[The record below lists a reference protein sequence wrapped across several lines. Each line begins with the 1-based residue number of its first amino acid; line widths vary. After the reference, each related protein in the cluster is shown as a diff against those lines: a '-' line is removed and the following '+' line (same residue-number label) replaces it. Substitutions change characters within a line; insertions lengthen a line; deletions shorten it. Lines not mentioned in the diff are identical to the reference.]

1 MSSLSFASTSTFR
14 NALMGV
20 NLPPYTVLG
29 TYTPSVGVLTYPT
42 QLSNYSV
49 VDSPDFLIANSPF
62 PNQSYVL
69 NEFGPTGG
77 FNNAITFNG
86 PLVPVLPTYAEY
98 SPNQTNMDILN
109 DTFIDAAYLQNSY
122 GPNGGYQYMVDIT
135 DIQLNNFI
143 YQPYWDPSNF
153 VSSSYSPYTIL
164 FSDNPQGDSGP
175 LSQDSYLARLGA
187 EQLKISFQNRVDAEI
202 YQNTVGLVNL
212 DSLQDPFE
220 ASLIATGKE
229 PLIYRNWRI
238 TVPENPILR
247 AVDFVTRLGG
257 TYWPVSPIPGDYFEE
272 LNFDSKQTS
281 KALNVVN
288 QLTGGFLGPILN
300 KRRQPSEVFIANTG
314 NGQRSVLFRSLNY
327 NRYQPGFNK
336 DFGGL
341 LGIGQALVNLAIDLI
356 NPNNGTLNG
365 GYYVGSK
372 DSDPS
377 TITSPPNQVPINPFG
392 QQEQSPVYGP
402 SEMGKL
408 YEGNIDSLNFGLAGK
423 SFTDG
428 GGITGEFVW
437 VSPKYKPNAGFKA
450 TPGGGSGSQDED
462 WDGISSQFSR
472 GESTNLTFKETS
484 ILDRTQRLVD
494 SADNVSGIARLKHVG
509 NAINQVSKVFNDGY
523 KEITKGSQVLS
534 YTNNSDGSQAGI
546 EYCRVFTKDTPY
558 YTYNDLQKTE
568 GIVDSGR
575 KFNNSV
581 LKNTFNL
588 NIAPTSENV
597 VEVSQNNFIAKKYM
611 FSIENLAWRTSSKP
625 GFRYDDLP
633 NCEKGPNGGRV
644 MWFPPYDISFS
655 ESTTANWNSTSFLGR
670 PEPMYT
676 YKDTSRTGT
685 LKWRIVVDHPSI
697 MNLIVKKQLEGA
709 SKDRVNS
716 MLDSFFAGCL
726 KYDLYDLG
734 IKFNT
739 IPSSDLYTY
748 QELLSNYPTTE
759 VVTEI
764 VKELPKG
771 PSKDDPK
778 DTPDPSINTFK
789 TKYKGLSFYFDN
801 DIPDPNTRNTTSSV
815 PFQQTYG
822 PYTSQSNI
830 DNYVSKADGLF
841 VDGSTERN
849 VKQFFDT
856 VVIDN
861 YNTIANNTSSNF
873 IKDAFDILKEKK
885 GRINIKLIGSASAP
899 ASAGYNETLS
909 QRRIDSVKQFLEGF
923 TSGDANLKQYF
934 DDKTILISETAL
946 GETEKIVFPQSSE
959 GSGSFGSSVDC
970 TQDIKDRDGKTNR
983 GSQIYSVNAM
993 ACRRV
998 SINQIE
1004 VIPTE
1009 TIPELVDVIKETNVI
1024 SDKFT
1029 KTVQEKLKD
1038 GIGKR
1043 ILRKLLSEC
1052 DYFEVVQQES
1062 PMVYDSIKEKIKY
1075 FNPAFHSMTPEGLNG
1090 RLTFLNQCL
1099 RPGETIP
1106 IVRTDSNGNNT
1117 LVSNDATN
1125 TSFGTPPILVLRIG
1139 DFYNTKIVP
1148 KSLSIAYNP
1157 LNLDLNPEGIG
1168 VQPMIAEIN
1177 LSFDF
1182 IGGQGLTGP
1191 VEQLQNAL
1199 SFNYYANT
1207 EIYDERAVATEDRS
1221 ILDRELINRIE
1232 DAEEQVRVE
1241 NDLPNEG
1248 GNTIG
1253 TVTSNN
1259 TVPGGMSGI
1268 MTYQKIMDSLLESQK
1283 NYYVSI
1289 PNKVETFINEENFGI
1304 WQLVSKNRKYIDGN
1318 GFIGAGTSVNDGTE
1332 EPVKIYGKPENTQT
1346 NIDNLFKFLID
1357 DIQKPIDNNEN
1368 FIIKGL
1374 REKKFSYSKI
1384 SSVQTNMVNYING
1397 YKVTFSSPIFTK
1409 INEITEQQQNMIQT
1423 LRQINLISKKFDGK
1437 IPKPGIPI
1445 IYNTTSTDKVDN
1457 SSDQPVPENTF
1468 QEMVS
1473 DYGKVLKGLNQ
1484 FYKEYLSGVNTASP
1498 IEERFI
1504 TEDGSDYN
1512 EADGTFNWVSDSK
1525 INNFKIPENQH
1536 MFLILSN
1543 VFNNNDK
1550 LEMFNEAVIS
1560 KPINEDGKL
1569 KKVFRGLCDEFAD
1582 IVKDELN
1589 AEKKLIDGFKV
1600 DEAYVQFM
1608 SEPDY
1613 VKGKVREF
1621 NYSTVV
1627 VASEIEN
1634 QQIQVKELYT
1644 GVGGDKW
1651 DGVVKLT

>member
-20 NLPPYTVLG
+20 NLPPYTVPG
-29 TYTPSVGVLTYPT
+29 TYTPPVGVLTYPT

-77 FNNAITFNG
+77 FNNSITFNG
-86 PLVPVLPTYAEY
+86 PLVPILPTYAEY

-109 DTFIDAAYLQNSY
+109 DTFIDAAYIQNAY

-143 YQPYWDPSNF
+143 YQPYWDPPNF
-153 VSSSYSPYTIL
+153 VASSYDPYSIL
-164 FSDNPQGDSGP
+164 FSDNPQGDVGP

-238 TVPENPILR
+238 TVPENPILQ

-257 TYWPVSPIPGDYFEE
+257 AYWPVSPIPGDYFDEP
-272 LNFDSKQTS
+272 NFDSKQTS
-281 KALNVVN
+281 NALNVVN

-300 KRRQPSEVFIANTG
+300 KRRQPSQVFIANTG
-314 NGQRSVLFRSLNY
+314 NGQRSALFRSLDY

-341 LGIGQALVNLAIDLI
+341 LGIGQGLVNLAIDLI
-356 NPNNGTLNG
+356 NPDNGTLNG

-372 DSDPS
+372 DADPS

-408 YEGNIDSLNFGLAGK
+408 YEGNIGSLNFGLAGK
-423 SFTDG
+423 SFSDG

-462 WDGISSQFSR
+462 YNIIAGQFTR

-534 YTNNSDGSQAGI
+534 YTDNSDGSQAGI

-558 YTYNDLQKTE
+558 YTYNDLQKTD

-588 NIAPTSENV
+588 NIAPVMNENV
-597 VEVSQNNFIAKKYM
+597 VEVSQDNFIAKKYM

-644 MWFPPYDISFS
+644 MWFPPYDIEFS
-655 ESTTANWNSTSFLGR
+655 ETNTANWNSTSFLGR

-676 YKDTSRTGT
+676 YKDTSRTGS
-685 LKWRIVVDHPSI
+685 LKWKIIVDHPSI
-697 MNLIVKKQLEGA
+697 MNLIVKKQLEGV

-739 IPSSDLYTY
+739 IPSSDLFTY
-748 QELLSNYPTTE
+748 QELLSNNPTTE
-759 VVTEI
+759 VVRTI
-764 VKELPKG
+764 IQELPD
-771 PSKDDPK
+771 KDNSK
-778 DTPDPSINTFK
+778 DTPDPSIETFK
-789 TKYKGLSFYFDN
+789 SKYKGLAFYFDN

-830 DNYVSKADGLF
+830 DNYVSEANGLF
-841 VDGSTERN
+841 VDGSTEKN

-861 YNTIANNTSSNF
+861 YNTIANNTSGNF

-885 GRINIKLIGSASAP
+885 GRINITLIGSASAP
-899 ASAGYNETLS
+899 ASEDYNKTLS

-934 DDKTILISETAL
+934 DDKTILISETKAV
-946 GETEKIVFPQSSE
+946 GEENISNEEIISPKTSN
-959 GSGSFGSSVDC
+959 GDFGSPVDC
-970 TQDIKDRDGKTNR
+970 TKNIKDRDGKTNR

-1009 TIPELVDVIKETNVI
+1009 TIPELEDKIIETNVTK
-1024 SDKFT
+1024 DNFT
-1029 KTVQEKLKD
+1029 KTTQERLKE

-1052 DYFEVVQQES
+1052 DYFEVIRQES

-1106 IVRTDSNGNNT
+1106 IVRTDSNGNDT

-1148 KSLSIAYNP
+1148 KSVNISYNP

-1168 VQPMIAEIN
+1168 VQPMVAEVN
-1177 LSFDF
+1177 MSFDF

-1221 ILDRELINRIE
+1221 TLDRELINRIL
-1232 DAEEQVRVE
+1232 DTEEQVRVE

-1253 TVTSNN
+1253 TVTSEN
-1259 TVPGGMSGI
+1259 TVPSGVTGT
-1268 MTYQKIMDSLLESQK
+1268 MTYKSIVDDLLKVE
-1283 NYYVSI
+1283 NDYYVSI

-1318 GFIGAGTSVNDGTE
+1318 GFIGSGTNFNEGSDFPTR
-1332 EPVKIYGKPENTQT
+1332 IYGKPEKTQE
-1346 NIDNLFKFLID
+1346 NIDNLFQFLIN
-1357 DIQKPIDNNEN
+1357 DIEEPYSSNKN

-1374 REKKFSYSKI
+1374 VDKNI
-1384 SSVQTNMVNYING
+1384 SEGDVKSVQTNMVNYINS
-1397 YKVTFSSPIFTK
+1397 YRATFSSPIFTK
-1409 INEITEQQQNMIQT
+1409 INEITEQQQNMVQV
-1423 LRQINLISKKFDGK
+1423 LREINLISKKFDGK
-1437 IPKPGIPI
+1437 IPESGIPI

-1457 SSDQPVPENTF
+1457 SSTSAENTF
-1468 QEMVS
+1468 QELCD
-1473 DYGKVLKGLNQ
+1473 DYKKVLLAFNQ
-1484 FYKEYLSGVNTASP
+1484 FY
-1498 IEERFI
+1498 EELLCNINSTSSDKPFI
-1504 TEDGSDYN
+1504 TEDGSNYD
-1512 EADGTFNWVSDSK
+1512 EDTGTFNWVGNAENDDLV
-1525 INNFKIPENQH
+1525 NQH

-1543 VFNNNDK
+1543 VFNNEDK
-1550 LEMFNEAVIS
+1550 LEIFNDAVITA
-1560 KPINEDGKL
+1560 PINKNGRL
-1569 KKVFRGLCDEFAD
+1569 KRIFRRLCNEFAD
-1582 IVKDELN
+1582 IVKEELG
-1589 AEKKLIDGFKV
+1589 EEQKLIENFKSLPSYTSFINNSDGV
-1600 DEAYVQFM
+1600 IE
-1608 SEPDY
+1608 
-1613 VKGKVREF
+1613 GKVREF
-1621 NYSTVV
+1621 DYSTVV
-1627 VASEIEN
+1627 IAADIS
-1634 QQIQVKELYT
+1634 QQQTLLKELYRPA
-1644 GVGGDKW
+1644 GGDKW
-1651 DGVVKLT
+1651 DSVVKFI

>member
-20 NLPPYTVLG
+20 NLPPYTVPG
-29 TYTPSVGVLTYPT
+29 TYTPPVGALTYPT

-77 FNNAITFNG
+77 FNNTITFNG

-109 DTFIDAAYLQNSY
+109 DTFIDAAYLQNAY
-122 GPNGGYQYMVDIT
+122 GPEGGYQYMVTVT

-153 VSSSYSPYTIL
+153 VASSYSPYTIL
-164 FSDNPQGDSGP
+164 FSDNPQGDLGS

-187 EQLKISFQNRVDAEI
+187 EQLKISFENRVAAEI

-238 TVPENPILR
+238 TVPENPILQ
-247 AVDFVTRLGG
+247 AADFVTRLGG
-257 TYWPVSPIPGDYFEE
+257 AYWPVSPIPGDYFDEP
-272 LNFDSKQTS
+272 NFDNKQTS

-300 KRRQPSEVFIANTG
+300 KRRQPSQVFIANTG
-314 NGQRSVLFRSLNY
+314 NGQRSALFRSLEY
-327 NRYQPGFNK
+327 NRYQPGFSK

-365 GYYVGSK
+365 GYYVGNK
-372 DSDPS
+372 DADPS
-377 TITSPPNQVPINPFG
+377 TITSPPNQVPVNPFG

-423 SFTDG
+423 SLTDG

-437 VSPKYKPNAGFKA
+437 VSPKYKDAAGKKA
-450 TPGGGSGSQDED
+450 TPGGGTGTDIGDSSVL
-462 WDGISSQFSR
+462 SQFTK

-484 ILDRTQRLVD
+484 ILDNTQRLVD
-494 SADNVSGIARLKHVG
+494 SADNVSGIAKLKHVG

-534 YTNNSDGSQAGI
+534 YKENSDGTEAGV

-558 YTYNDLQKTE
+558 YTYNDLQKTD

-575 KFNNSV
+575 KFNNSI

-588 NIAPTSENV
+588 NIAPTKENV
-597 VEVSQNNFIAKKYM
+597 VKVGGDNNFIAKKYM

-644 MWFPPYDISFS
+644 MWFPPYDIEFS
-655 ESTTANWNSTSFLGR
+655 ESNTANWNSTSFLGR

-676 YKDTSRTGT
+676 YKDTSRTGS
-685 LKWRIVVDHPSI
+685 LKWKIVVDHPSI
-697 MNLIVKKQLEGA
+697 MNVIVKKQLEGV
-709 SKDRVNS
+709 SKDRTNS

-734 IKFNT
+734 VKFNT
-739 IPSSDLYTY
+739 IPSSDLFTY
-748 QELLSNYPTTE
+748 QELLSNNPTTE
-759 VVTEI
+759 VVRTI
-764 VKELPKG
+764 KQELPKG
-771 PSKDDPK
+771 PSKDDSK
-778 DTPDPSINTFK
+778 DTSDPSLDTFK
-789 TKYKGLSFYFDN
+789 AKYKGLGFYFDN

-815 PFQQTYG
+815 PFEQTYG

-830 DNYVSKADGLF
+830 DNYVSESNGLF

-849 VKQFFDT
+849 VKEFFDT
-856 VVIDN
+856 IVISN
-861 YNTIANNTSSNF
+861 YNAIANNTSGNF

-885 GRINIKLIGSASAP
+885 GRINISLIGSASAP
-899 ASAGYNETLS
+899 ASAEYNETLS
-909 QRRIDSVKQFLEGF
+909 QRRIDSVKQFLENF

-934 DDKTILISETAL
+934 DDKTIEISETAL
-946 GETEKIVFPQSSE
+946 GETEKIVFPKVGE

-970 TQDIKDRDGKTNR
+970 TQDIKDRNGRTDR
-983 GSQIYSVNAM
+983 GSQKYSVSAM

-998 SINQIE
+998 SIKEIKVTPIE
-1004 VIPTE
+1004 T
-1009 TIPELVDVIKETNVI
+1009 TPELEDVVIETEVTKDN
-1024 SDKFT
+1024 FT
-1029 KTVQEKLKD
+1029 KTAQERLKE

-1043 ILRKLLSEC
+1043 ILRQLLSEC
-1052 DYFEVVQQES
+1052 DYFEVIKQDS
-1062 PMVYDSIKEKIKY
+1062 PMVYDSIREKIKY

-1106 IVRTDSNGNNT
+1106 IVRTDSNGNDT
-1117 LVSNDATN
+1117 FVSNDATN

-1148 KSLSIAYNP
+1148 KSVNITYNP

-1177 LSFDF
+1177 MSFDF
-1182 IGGQGLTGP
+1182 IGGQGLKGP

-1199 SFNYYANT
+1199 SFNYFANT

-1221 ILDRELINRIE
+1221 SLDRELINRIL
-1232 DAEEQVRVE
+1232 AEEENKRVE

-1253 TVTSNN
+1253 VITSEN
-1259 TVPGGMSGI
+1259 TVPSGLTGTI
-1268 MTYQKIMDSLLESQK
+1268 TYKKIMDTLLDDVK

-1304 WQLVSKNRKYIDGN
+1304 WQLVSKNRKYINGN
-1318 GFIGAGTSVNDGTE
+1318 GVDGINPDIE
-1332 EPVKIYGKPENTQT
+1332 VKIYGKPEKTQG
-1346 NIDNLFKFLID
+1346 NIDNLFQFLID
-1357 DIQKPIDNNEN
+1357 DINTPIVNNEN
-1368 FIIKGL
+1368 FIIKEL
-1374 REKKFSYSKI
+1374 NEKEFSPSDI
-1384 SSVQTNMVNYING
+1384 ESVQTNIVNYINEERPE
-1397 YKVTFSSPIFTK
+1397 FSSPIFTK

-1423 LRQINLISKKFDGK
+1423 LRQINLILREFDGK
-1437 IPKPGIPI
+1437 IPESGTPI
-1445 IYNTTSTDKVDN
+1445 IYNTSGTDKVDG
-1457 SSDQPVPENTF
+1457 SSLSPVPESTF
-1468 QEMVS
+1468 NELSDDYKVS
-1473 DYGKVLKGLNQ
+1473 LKSLNQ
-1484 FYKEYLSGVNTASP
+1484 FYTEFLSNENTTLSVNK
-1498 IEERFI
+1498 RFI
-1504 TEDGSDYN
+1504 TIDGSDYD
-1512 EADGTFNWVSDSK
+1512 ETEGTFNYLSEK
-1525 INNFKIPENQH
+1525 LEIKKKENQH
-1536 MFLILSN
+1536 MFLVLSD
-1543 VFNNNDK
+1543 VFNDKDK
-1550 LEMFNEAVIS
+1550 LEIFNERVIKDNLS
-1560 KPINEDGKL
+1560 RNGRL
-1569 KKVFRGLCDEFAD
+1569 KRNFRKICNDFAD

-1589 AEKKLIDGFKV
+1589 AEQKFIGDFKASA
-1600 DEAYVQFM
+1600 AYTNFI
-1608 SEPDY
+1608 SKPDY
-1613 VKGKVREF
+1613 TKGKTREF
-1621 NYSTVV
+1621 DYTTVV
-1627 VASEIEN
+1627 FAAGIE
-1634 QQIQVKELYT
+1634 QQQKDLKELYT
-1644 GVGGDKW
+1644 GIGGDKW